1 MRVVKEALHV
11 STTPSGVVCRE
22 EESNK
27 VLEFCKTN
35 VESRKP
41 GSLYVCGCP
50 GTGKT
55 MVMEKV
61 KQSLLSWSNE
71 VS

>member
-1 MRVVKEALHV
+1 MRAVKEVLHV
-11 STTPSGVVCRE
+11 STTPSGVICRE
-22 EESNK
+22 NESK
-27 VLEFCKTN
+27 RVLEFCKSSMQ
-35 VESRKP
+35 ERKP

-71 VS
+71 VI